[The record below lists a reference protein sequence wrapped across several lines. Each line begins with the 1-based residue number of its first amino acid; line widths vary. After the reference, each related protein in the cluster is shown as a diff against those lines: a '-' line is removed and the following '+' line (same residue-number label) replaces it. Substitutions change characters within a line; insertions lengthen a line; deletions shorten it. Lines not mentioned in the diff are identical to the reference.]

1 MQFAHVVLRN
11 CGVSAEATLCRHVC
25 SFDPADLR
33 SRRMSHGIGSPC
45 DAGKAWKSN
54 WRTWRTLGNPT
65 WQRNESMQII
75 YTSSTQST
83 HVGFSI
89 AMLDYKREICNVC
102 NGQWTFSGE
111 LRNMGCTGCFTGP
124 TKSST
129 KCLQSSEKPWMFH
142 DVSWPSLKKSL

>member
-45 DAGKAWKSN
+45 DAGKAWKST

-65 WQRNESMQII
+65 WQRNESIQII

-111 LRNMGCTGCFTGP
+111 LRNMGCTGCSPDQRKVARSVCKAPKNPGCFM
-124 TKSST
+124 
-129 KCLQSSEKPWMFH
+129 MFLGH
-142 DVSWPSLKKSL
+142 H